1 MLSLRMSLRPLRNLS
16 ALSQRVGAQVRTR
29 ATAAVTVP
37 ISYEPLADGSPDL
50 SLLRSLVVDVA
61 ASHVGAAGIRPTEED
76 IALTVVT
83 GGITNQ
89 LFRAD
94 FVAASQPPSSL
105 LVRVFG
111 GEGMIDRDIENA
123 AFVGLSQ
130 AGVGVPY
137 YGRFEN
143 GRIEGWLDGAD
154 PLELD
159 EMALPDVS
167 VRGARPEGK
176 GRVPVCKV
184 WEEEG
189 RRTDGVGE
197 GRWDGE

>member
-1 MLSLRMSLRPLRNLS
+1 MLSLRASLRPLRNLS

-94 FVAASQPPSSL
+94 FAAASLQESQPPSSL

-167 VRGARPEGK
+167 VRGR
-176 GRVPVCKV
+176 GR
-184 WEEEG
+184 EG
-189 RRTDGVGE
+189 RE
-197 GRWDGE
+197 GCCV

>member
-1 MLSLRMSLRPLRNLS
+1 MLSLRTSLRPLRNLS

-94 FVAASQPPSSL
+94 FAAASSL

-167 VRGARPEGK
+167 VRGARPGGK
-176 GRVPVCKV
+176 GKGACV
-184 WEEEG
+184 
-189 RRTDGVGE
+189 
-197 GRWDGE
+197 